1 MTYETPPPRDSVP
14 HMPGDPKEC
23 REDRGAIN
31 FPLDFVTGRA
41 KFETAGPRE
50 RDAIQRKPAMLAEG
64 LRDRAVLPET
74 GPYTLPDRVSRRRCR
89 RAGAAHLLLLPCL
102 GDRCPVGLRWLRER
116 IARPASSVLRE
127 DCLAAPAATWAMAWA
142 EGANDEIIFSNQ
154 PILSDFLRQIL
165 RHSSLVGVRAPMRR
179 SRTFA
184 RRPVLSGKLALRSRP
199 RSPLDRLAPEPAG
212 DE

>member
-23 REDRGAIN
+23 REHRGAIN

-74 GPYTLPDRVSRRRCR
+74 ALTHFRTGFPD
-89 RAGAAHLLLLPCL
+89 GAVVEL
-102 GDRCPVGLRWLRER
+102 GQL
-116 IARPASSVLRE
+116 ISFYS
-127 DCLAAPAATWAMAWA
+127 
-142 EGANDEIIFSNQ
+142 
-154 PILSDFLRQIL
+154 
-165 RHSSLVGVRAPMRR
+165 
-179 SRTFA
+179 
-184 RRPVLSGKLALRSRP
+184 LALAIVARWGFDGSGSALRALP
-199 RSPLDRLAPEPAG
+199 RLS
-212 DE
+212 